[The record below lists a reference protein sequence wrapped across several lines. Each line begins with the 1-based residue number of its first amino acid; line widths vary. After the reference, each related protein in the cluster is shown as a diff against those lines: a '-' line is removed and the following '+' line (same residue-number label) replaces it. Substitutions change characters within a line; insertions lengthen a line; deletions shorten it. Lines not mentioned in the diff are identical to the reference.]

1 MSSLLFL
8 GAKFHIKGNLKQHK
22 IFADAVWYS
31 SQIGELCKVNSVT
44 SLIAGGALTKIRD
57 LTKNLR
63 KSSRDGMTT
72 SLGSSSTLTA
82 TGTNGSIRGG
92 PSNGSVVTP
101 R

>member
-1 MSSLLFL
+1 MFTST
-8 GAKFHIKGNLKQHK
+8 
-22 IFADAVWYS
+22 D
-31 SQIGELCKVNSVT
+31 T
-44 SLIAGGALTKIRD
+44 SLNKGDIFEFVAVSHVIQIVHSKYCYFAIAGGALTKIRD

-82 TGTNGSIRGG
+82 TGTNGSVRGGG